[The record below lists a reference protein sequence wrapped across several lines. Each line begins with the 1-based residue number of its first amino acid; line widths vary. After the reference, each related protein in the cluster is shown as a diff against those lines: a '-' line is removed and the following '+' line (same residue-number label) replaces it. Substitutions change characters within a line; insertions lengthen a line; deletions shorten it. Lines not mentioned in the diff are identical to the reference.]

1 MKTIREINAS
11 IAESECLLTSY
22 KVKAE
27 QEKLELEALKI
38 QLEIKVGE
46 EYPLESL
53 IGNQMIYHFDQYAN
67 QSGGNT
73 VRNGHQIF
81 TQDFCNELL
90 DNTNLFIPERF
101 VDGKSLNREFNTK
114 HFSENHDYVIYRSS
128 NMAHDE
134 LLVEFV
140 AIAV

>member
-1 MKTIREINAS
+1 MKTVHEINAK
-11 IAESECLLTSY
+11 IMESECLLASY
-22 KVKAE
+22 KIKAE

-38 QLEIKVGE
+38 QLELKVGE

-53 IGNQMIYHFDQYAN
+53 IGNQMIYHCDQCAN

-73 VRNGHQIF
+73 VTNGHQIF